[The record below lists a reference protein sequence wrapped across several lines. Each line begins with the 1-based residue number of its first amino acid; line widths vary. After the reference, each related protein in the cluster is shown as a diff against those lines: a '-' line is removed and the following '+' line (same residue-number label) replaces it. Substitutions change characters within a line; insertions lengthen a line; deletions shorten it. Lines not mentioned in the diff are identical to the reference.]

1 MKSIAAAEIK
11 IENDYWEGTGFGDRF
26 LLWKD
31 NVTKPPDL
39 PMVIEDEWLFT
50 HIKSRYGRTRDRA
63 IGFYI
68 GNRGCLCGP
77 PFVCA
82 CHYFPVFICAWI
94 FGRDHCAARMERYR
108 RLQTAG
114 ASAARLFDQRR
125 KHGQHGEPIFSN
137 QAQTGTRFVFAGRQS
152 GETACTVYNCLCK
165 KK

>member
-68 GNRGCLCGP
+68 GRNQ
-77 PFVCA
+77 V
-82 CHYFPVFICAWI
+82 
-94 FGRDHCAARMERYR
+94 HC
-108 RLQTAG
+108 
-114 ASAARLFDQRR
+114 
-125 KHGQHGEPIFSN
+125 
-137 QAQTGTRFVFAGRQS
+137 
-152 GETACTVYNCLCK
+152 
-165 KK
+165 